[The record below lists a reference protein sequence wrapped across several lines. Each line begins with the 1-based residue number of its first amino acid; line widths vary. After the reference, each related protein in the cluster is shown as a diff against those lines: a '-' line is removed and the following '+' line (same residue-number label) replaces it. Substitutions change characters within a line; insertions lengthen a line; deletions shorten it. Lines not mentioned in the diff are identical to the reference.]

1 MPPEGNRRGK
11 QCSECLST
19 DHYKRDCP
27 NIIATRERSGHSAP
41 TPAAVRVQ
49 HQHQPGLQQSI
60 VSCSTV
66 GFAAAERG
74 LIRGRLGCSIAL
86 PKSLRFGP
94 SFSWLQLYSTGDCTR
109 KTIRRDGDNL
119 VLCENCHGIVLGAG
133 AFPYYDNSFPYRDII
148 LERPED
154 FDLYEVQLQELL
166 RASRPAPPPG
176 PQQLAGR
183 RERRSRSRSRDRRWR
198 SPSRE
203 QRGGR
208 SRSRSPMQ
216 RGQYRRK
223 RSPQRHEQRSVRQ
236 HGRGPQ
242 QRGRPG
248 PDHRGRGRT
257 PDPRRNNHGH
267 SGGRER
273 QQPVQ
278 QQPAQ

>member
-94 SFSWLQLYSTGDCTR
+94 GFSWLQLYSTGDCTR

-203 QRGGR
+203 QRGTTMGTAVAVSGNSLCSSSLRRVHLWSVGLYSTFRRSSGR
-208 SRSRSPMQ
+208 SELSPASTCRCRAGMS
-216 RGQYRRK
+216 GA
-223 RSPQRHEQRSVRQ
+223 
-236 HGRGPQ
+236 GCTAAAMQ
-242 QRGRPG
+242 QRRS
-248 PDHRGRGRT
+248 DT
-257 PDPRRNNHGH
+257 TAV
-267 SGGRER
+267 
-273 QQPVQ
+273 VQ
-278 QQPAQ
+278 